1 MNRRE
6 FNRRVAGSV
15 AALGLRGRTAPQA
28 ALRVDGARI
37 NTQLAALAEVGKNP
51 QGGVSRVAYTEAD
64 AQGREL
70 VKGWMREANLEVS
83 VDLAGNLLG
92 RRPGRDA
99 ALKPL
104 VLGSHI
110 DSVPEGGNY
119 DGDVGSRVSRC
130 AIRSRC

>member
-64 AQGREL
+64 A
-70 VKGWMREANLEVS
+70 
-83 VDLAGNLLG
+83 
-92 RRPGRDA
+92 
-99 ALKPL
+99 
-104 VLGSHI
+104 
-110 DSVPEGGNY
+110 
-119 DGDVGSRVSRC
+119 
-130 AIRSRC
+130 